1 MKKNM
6 IKLFSTVTKNERN
19 VWNNMFSN
27 FLKGD
32 KNEKM
37 RLLGSVMDV
46 YGFSSMEKEQNQATY
61 AIADFMKS
69 LNIKEYCYLE
79 NVYRCWNYEWE
90 AEKRKSNYWT
100 YDNMFSCI
108 MGIRDEERKRAV
120 LIPGCMSSDG
130 HLRQKC
136 LKELAN
142 YKNSLPFLLLRLN
155 DWVKEIRVDAFE
167 FSVQRMQR
175 ADVEELLLA
184 LPVIEKIRNSNRKN
198 NEDFAV
204 IYIAQ
209 LDHEK
214 FKIVID
220 GLGETA
226 DKETVDQLLPF
237 LEDSD
242 WKVIRKALRAIGSLL
257 KEEGEEYYLRFLH
270 SENIAL
276 VKEAYRQ
283 CRKWEVMMDIKTL
296 MDMYE
301 NCKVEQQKCYYL
313 LLLRKCPYW
322 DRITIYLRLYGRVS
336 EKQQDIISRAVRFR
350 PMYQQL
356 TEKKGNKIRNELE
369 MNRDYLPEWLIK
381 GVLFDI
387 KHLTR

>member
-1 MKKNM
+1 
-6 IKLFSTVTKNERN
+6 
-19 VWNNMFSN
+19 
-27 FLKGD
+27 
-32 KNEKM
+32 
-37 RLLGSVMDV
+37 MDV

-204 IYIAQ
+204 ITNAFYLCVVENVRKMNLSEINQFDQTVRNAFYRLINHFDIYEKSRLMDLLKITKGSYESRMVIHALLQYYDITEQDFLYYLKNSNGIIRRCAIEKWTEKHGIWDGAEQYLLDSAKSVRLNVQYWVRKYTDINIVDFYIAQ

-226 DKETVDQLLPF
+226 D
-237 LEDSD
+237 
-242 WKVIRKALRAIGSLL
+242 RR
-257 KEEGEEYYLRFLH
+257 R
-270 SENIAL
+270 
-276 VKEAYRQ
+276 R
-283 CRKWEVMMDIKTL
+283 
-296 MDMYE
+296 
-301 NCKVEQQKCYYL
+301 
-313 LLLRKCPYW
+313 
-322 DRITIYLRLYGRVS
+322 RILS
-336 EKQQDIISRAVRFR
+336 AVLAF
-350 PMYQQL
+350 
-356 TEKKGNKIRNELE
+356 
-369 MNRDYLPEWLIK
+369 
-381 GVLFDI
+381 
-387 KHLTR
+387 

>member
-1 MKKNM
+1 M
-6 IKLFSTVTKNERN
+6 
-19 VWNNMFSN
+19 
-27 FLKGD
+27 
-32 KNEKM
+32 
-37 RLLGSVMDV
+37 
-46 YGFSSMEKEQNQATY
+46 
-61 AIADFMKS
+61 
-69 LNIKEYCYLE
+69 
-79 NVYRCWNYEWE
+79 
-90 AEKRKSNYWT
+90 
-100 YDNMFSCI
+100 
-108 MGIRDEERKRAV
+108 
-120 LIPGCMSSDG
+120 
-130 HLRQKC
+130 
-136 LKELAN
+136 
-142 YKNSLPFLLLRLN
+142 
-155 DWVKEIRVDAFE
+155 
-167 FSVQRMQR
+167 
-175 ADVEELLLA
+175 
-184 LPVIEKIRNSNRKN
+184 
-198 NEDFAV
+198 
-204 IYIAQ
+204 
-209 LDHEK
+209 
-214 FKIVID
+214 
-220 GLGETA
+220 
-226 DKETVDQLLPF
+226 
-237 LEDSD
+237 
-242 WKVIRKALRAIGSLL
+242 
-257 KEEGEEYYLRFLH
+257 H